1 MRNRNTINKILG
13 EVLESAGLTP
23 EMEEKLGIIRDE
35 LNERE
40 TIIKDTC
47 QGWLDDGEDA
57 FTVTPNQADTN
68 DYKGKYETLKAH
80 YIERFFNPP
89 APGENNSALD
99 VEPPTIM
106 EPKAKDI
113 SDLFKEV

>member
-23 EMEEKLGIIRDE
+23 EIEEKLGIIRDE

-40 TIIKDTC
+40 TIIKGTC

-57 FTVTPNQADTN
+57 FTVTPNQVVTN
-68 DYKGKYETLKAH
+68 DYKGKYESLKAQ

-89 APGENNSALD
+89 EGGQKTPD
-99 VEPPTIM
+99 IDPPTLM
-106 EPKAKDI
+106 EPQAKDI

>member
-13 EVLESAGLTP
+13 EVLESVGLTP

-40 TIIKDTC
+40 TIIKGT
-47 QGWLDDGEDA
+47 WLDDGEDA
-57 FTVTPNQADTN
+57 FTVTPNQTDAN
-68 DYKGKYETLKAH
+68 DYKGKYESLKAQ

-89 APGENNSALD
+89 EEKIKTPDIE
-99 VEPPTIM
+99 EPTIM
-106 EPKAKDI
+106 EPQAKDI

>member
-40 TIIKDTC
+40 TIIKGTC

-57 FTVTPNQADTN
+57 FTVTPNQNDTN
-68 DYKGKYETLKAH
+68 DYKGKYESLKAQ

-89 APGENNSALD
+89 EEIIKTPD
-99 VEPPTIM
+99 VEESTIM
-106 EPKAKDI
+106 EPQAKDI

>member
-13 EVLESAGLTP
+13 EVMETAGLTP

-40 TIIKDTC
+40 TIIKGTC

-57 FTVTPNQADTN
+57 FTVTPNQTDTN
-68 DYKGKYETLKAH
+68 DYKGKYESLKAQ

-89 APGENNSALD
+89 EEKIKTPD
-99 VEPPTIM
+99 VEEPTIM
-106 EPKAKDI
+106 EPQAKDI

>member
-40 TIIKDTC
+40 TIIKGTC

-57 FTVTPNQADTN
+57 FTVTPNQTDTN
-68 DYKGKYETLKAH
+68 DYKGKYESLKAQ

-89 APGENNSALD
+89 EEIIKTPDNE
-99 VEPPTIM
+99 EPTIM
-106 EPKAKDI
+106 EPQAKDI

>member
-13 EVLESAGLTP
+13 EVLETAGLTP

-40 TIIKDTC
+40 TIIKGTC

-57 FTVTPNQADTN
+57 FTVTPNQADVN
-68 DYKGKYETLKAH
+68 DYKGKYESLKAQ

-89 APGENNSALD
+89 EEKIKTPD
-99 VEPPTIM
+99 VEEPIIM
-106 EPKAKDI
+106 EPQAKDI

>member
-40 TIIKDTC
+40 TIIKGTC

-68 DYKGKYETLKAH
+68 DYKGKYESLKAQ

-89 APGENNSALD
+89 EEKLKAPDIE
-99 VEPPTIM
+99 PTIM
-106 EPKAKDI
+106 EPQAKDI
-113 SDLFKEV
+113 SELFKEV